1 MLRSET
7 QSLECPAIALLALRD
22 MYNDPDAR
30 FKSEEQAE
38 AVQMALQGEND
49 LLVILPTGGGKSLAF
64 QLPAY
69 IEKGQTTVVI
79 IPFVALIEEMEGR
92 CKDLGLSCHIWRKS
106 DALTGPP
113 NTQILLVAVEHAVSP
128 DFQQFLV
135 QSESAEMLARVVLDE
150 CHVVL
155 MHRDFRGVLR
165 RLASVIR
172 CVSVQLIS
180 LTATLP
186 IEMEE
191 RLKIILGCER
201 WKVIRNERERPE
213 IKYKVEILA
222 EARSIRDLNR
232 EVGKLL
238 RSKLPEFEDDDR
250 AIVYCLQREWAED
263 LAKYLNEKF
272 SEEVCMTYHAKMD
285 ISERREAYTR
295 WKEGDIVALIA
306 TSALG
311 AGIDHPSVRLV
322 IHHGHANSM
331 IDFCQETGRAGRDG
345 NSAECVTLFWPEII
359 QFTDWIK
366 REDRDSVL
374 QWIEGTGCRRAAIGR
389 YLNGIGQGCF
399 SMARGELCD
408 QCEKVL
414 GSTEMR
420 SINRRKEKTGRG
432 MDLAEKEVREA
443 MDIKEMIRELR
454 GHCTLCWVHKRKG
467 FDSHQLEKC
476 K

>member
-1 MLRSET
+1 
-7 QSLECPAIALLALRD
+7 
-22 MYNDPDAR
+22 
-30 FKSEEQAE
+30 
-38 AVQMALQGEND
+38 
-49 LLVILPTGGGKSLAF
+49 
-64 QLPAY
+64 
-69 IEKGQTTVVI
+69 
-79 IPFVALIEEMEGR
+79 
-92 CKDLGLSCHIWRKS
+92 LSCHIWRKS

-306 TSALG
+306 TSAL
-311 AGIDHPSVRLV
+311 
-322 IHHGHANSM
+322 
-331 IDFCQETGRAGRDG
+331 T
-345 NSAECVTLFWPEII
+345 II
-359 QFTDWIK
+359 PP
-366 REDRDSVL
+366 
-374 QWIEGTGCRRAAIGR
+374 
-389 YLNGIGQGCF
+389 
-399 SMARGELCD
+399 
-408 QCEKVL
+408 
-414 GSTEMR
+414 
-420 SINRRKEKTGRG
+420 
-432 MDLAEKEVREA
+432 
-443 MDIKEMIRELR
+443 
-454 GHCTLCWVHKRKG
+454 
-467 FDSHQLEKC
+467 
-476 K
+476 